1 MVEDPL
7 ANLADRLLTIVRKDA
22 GKLDTVLEEHGDVRE
37 ELEPILTTAMRVD
50 SVKHP
55 AIPAD
60 ARRDIKEKALAS
72 SATGPPGAGG
82 ASGPTPPPPPQ
93 GPK

>member
-7 ANLADRLLTIVRKDA
+7 ANLADRLLAVVRKDA

-37 ELEPILTTAMRVD
+37 ELEPILTTAVKVN
-50 SVKHP
+50 SVEHP
-55 AIPAD
+55 AISAD
-60 ARRDIKEKALAS
+60 ARRDIKDKALAS
-72 SATGPPGAGG
+72 IATGPPGAGD
-82 ASGPTPPPPPQ
+82 AAGPLPPPQ